1 LNRYTVLQL
10 KQVLL
15 IALEPNTWFYNI
27 VHHPLRFLNFSMCT
41 THAKC
46 TLRARSS
53 FQCAL
58 HTVLPQRAATAATI
72 RTELWLRRFGKRVD
86 TPASLQQ
93 LSSPLPQSN
102 TINLSQRQA
111 SLTGFIKFFMDQ
123 AQLKISFICDLLQG
137 RAQKAASVA
146 PPHLVPLITAI
157 HRFLLLGLGPGS
169 FKFLSWSMRE
179 VF

>member
-1 LNRYTVLQL
+1 VYYT
-10 KQVLL
+10 
-15 IALEPNTWFYNI
+15 
-27 VHHPLRFLNFSMCT
+27 C
-41 THAKC
+41 KC

-146 PPHLVPLITAI
+146 PSHLVPLITAI

-179 VF
+179 VFWWSEGIDLTKCVDHLGPQKWRSGSVGIEQRR